1 MKIAKSLLPLMALFL
16 ISGGCSAKESVVS
29 ETKTNI
35 NVRENMSDEKK
46 DPKVQKS
53 KEEWQTCL
61 TPEQYKV
68 AREKGTEMAFTG
80 KYYNNHEEGMYRC
93 ICCGA
98 ELFDS
103 KHKFDSGTG
112 WPSFYQPAKNDTVG
126 EVVDKTHGMHRTE
139 VICTKCDAHLGHVF
153 NDGPKQTGLRY
164 CINSASLK
172 FDPAKK
178 EKEDDVPV
186 N

>member
-1 MKIAKSLLPLMALFL
+1 MKIIKLLFPLTALFL
-16 ISGGCSAKESVVS
+16 LASGCSAKESAKT
-29 ETKTNI
+29 ETATNSKI
-35 NVRENMSDEKK
+35 NKKERIKMSDDKK
-46 DPKVQKS
+46 VEKS
-53 KEEWQTCL
+53 KQEWRTCL
-61 TPEQYKV
+61 TPEEYRI

-80 KYYNNHEEGMYRC
+80 KYYNHHEEGVYKC
-93 ICCGA
+93 ICCEA

-112 WPSFYQPAKNDTVG
+112 WPSFYQPTKGENVG
-126 EVVDKTHGMHRTE
+126 EVDDKSHGMHRTE

-153 NDGPKQTGLRY
+153 NDGPRPTNLRY

-178 EKEDDVPV
+178 D
-186 N
+186 

>member
-1 MKIAKSLLPLMALFL
+1 MPLALLVLLA
-16 ISGGCSAKESVVS
+16 GGCGAKEKTGSKSVQESKVGEKMS
-29 ETKTNI
+29 QENKT
-35 NVRENMSDEKK
+35 
-46 DPKVQKS
+46 QKT

-61 TPEQYKV
+61 TPEEYKI

-80 KYYNNHEEGMYRC
+80 KYYNHHEDGIYKC
-93 ICCGA
+93 VCCGA

-112 WPSFYQPAKNDTVG
+112 WPSFYQPTKKENVG
-126 EVVDKTHGMHRTE
+126 EVDDKSHGMRRVE
-139 VICTKCDAHLGHVF
+139 VVCTKCDAHLGHVF
-153 NDGPKQTGLRY
+153 EDGPKPTNLRY

-178 EKEDDVPV
+178 D
-186 N
+186 

>member
-1 MKIAKSLLPLMALFL
+1 MKTEKFAVPLVAFIMLA
-16 ISGGCSAKESVVS
+16 SGCSAKEKQVS
-29 ETKTNI
+29 KIQKT
-35 NVRENMSDEKK
+35 ENKAGAKMSQDNKT
-46 DPKVQKS
+46 QKS

-61 TPEQYKV
+61 TPEEYRI

-80 KYYNNHEEGMYRC
+80 KYYNHHEEGVYKC

-112 WPSFYQPAKNDTVG
+112 WPSFYKPTKDDNVG
-126 EVVDKTHGMHRTE
+126 EVEDKSHGMRRVE

-153 NDGPKQTGLRY
+153 EDGPKPTNLRY

-178 EKEDDVPV
+178 D
-186 N
+186 

>member
-1 MKIAKSLLPLMALFL
+1 MKIEKLVLPLAAFVLL
-16 ISGGCSAKESVVS
+16 AGGCGAKEKTVS
-29 ETKTNI
+29 KTVQSN
-35 NVRENMSDEKK
+35 ENKAGVKMSQENKT
-46 DPKVQKS
+46 QKT

-61 TPEQYKV
+61 TPEEYRI

-80 KYYNNHEEGMYRC
+80 KYYNHHEEGIYKC

-112 WPSFYQPAKNDTVG
+112 WPSFFQPTKKDNVG
-126 EVVDKTHGMHRTE
+126 EVADNTHGMRRVE
-139 VICTKCDAHLGHVF
+139 VVCTKCDAHLGHVF
-153 NDGPKQTGLRY
+153 EDGPKPTNLRY

-178 EKEDDVPV
+178 D
-186 N
+186 

>member
-1 MKIAKSLLPLMALFL
+1 MKIEKLILPLAAFVLL
-16 ISGGCSAKESVVS
+16 AGGCGAKEKTVS
-29 ETKTNI
+29 KTVQTN
-35 NVRENMSDEKK
+35 ENKAGVKMSENKT
-46 DPKVQKS
+46 QKT

-61 TPEQYKV
+61 TPEEYRI

-80 KYYNNHEEGMYRC
+80 KYYNHHEEGIYKC

-112 WPSFYQPAKNDTVG
+112 WPSFFQPTKKDNVG
-126 EVVDKTHGMHRTE
+126 EVADNSHGMRRVE
-139 VICTKCDAHLGHVF
+139 VVCTKCDAHLGHVF
-153 NDGPKQTGLRY
+153 EDGPKPTKLRY

-178 EKEDDVPV
+178 D
-186 N
+186 

>member
-1 MKIAKSLLPLMALFL
+1 MKIEKLILPLAAFVLL
-16 ISGGCSAKESVVS
+16 AGGCGAKEKTVS
-29 ETKTNI
+29 KTVQTN
-35 NVRENMSDEKK
+35 ENKAGVKMSQENKT
-46 DPKVQKS
+46 QKT

-61 TPEQYKV
+61 TPEEYRI

-80 KYYNNHEEGMYRC
+80 KYYNHHEEGIYKC

-112 WPSFYQPAKNDTVG
+112 WPSFFQPTKKDNVG
-126 EVVDKTHGMHRTE
+126 EVADNSHGMRRVE
-139 VICTKCDAHLGHVF
+139 VVCTKCDAHLGHVF
-153 NDGPKQTGLRY
+153 EDGPKPTNLRY

-178 EKEDDVPV
+178 D
-186 N
+186 

>member
-1 MKIAKSLLPLMALFL
+1 MKIEKLVMPLAAFVLLA
-16 ISGGCSAKESVVS
+16 GGCGAKEKTVS
-29 ETKTNI
+29 KTVQSN
-35 NVRENMSDEKK
+35 ENKAGAKMSQENKT
-46 DPKVQKS
+46 QKT

-61 TPEQYKV
+61 TPEEYRI

-80 KYYNNHEEGMYRC
+80 KYYNHHEEGIYKC

-112 WPSFYQPAKNDTVG
+112 WPSFFQPTKKDNVG
-126 EVVDKTHGMHRTE
+126 EVADNSHGMRRVE
-139 VICTKCDAHLGHVF
+139 VVCTKCDAHLGHVF
-153 NDGPKQTGLRY
+153 EDGPKPTNLRY

-178 EKEDDVPV
+178 D
-186 N
+186 